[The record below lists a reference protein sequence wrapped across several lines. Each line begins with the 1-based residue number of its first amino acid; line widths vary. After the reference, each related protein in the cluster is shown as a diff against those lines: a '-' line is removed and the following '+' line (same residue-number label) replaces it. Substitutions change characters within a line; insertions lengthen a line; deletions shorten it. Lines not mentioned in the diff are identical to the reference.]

1 MAFDGIVTKQVVL
14 ELKNTL
20 IGGKINKVFE
30 PNKNEIILGIYCNG
44 KNYAFN
50 ISISSN
56 NYRMNLTTKSKPN
69 PLNAPNFCM
78 LLRKHLI
85 GSRIVDIYSNCLERI
100 VFIDLESYNELNDL
114 VSKKLVVELMGKHSN
129 VILLNDKNTII
140 DSLRHLDSF
149 SNSCRDILPAHE
161 YVNPPADKLDI
172 CKTSLDEFI
181 TLAKN
186 EKLSNIIPNSFSGIS
201 KTFILGTLDILKIS
215 DTDYSTVDV
224 AELYK
229 YIKNIIEH
237 LGTNKVLVVPINNK
251 DYTMI
256 LKNNNIKLPDT
267 DCATEGSLSY
277 NKAIILTQN
286 KHLVANKNEQCSP
299 LQNNMLQTNF
309 FLDDFYN
316 QKENNEILVNYKNNL
331 LKLVLSALKK
341 ITKKVN
347 NINLKLKECESMDTY
362 RIYGELITSNLY
374 RINNSMNVSF
384 ISLEN
389 YYDNNNLIQIP
400 LDKSISP
407 SYNARKYFKKYNK
420 LKNTLEIVSKQKLEA
435 TKELDYLESII
446 YELESATSTSE
457 LEEIDLEISENVLF
471 KNTQKN
477 SNVKKNKV
485 NKRKVHDEY
494 EPITYNVDGFTLYVG
509 KNNKQNDYI
518 TTKLGKNE
526 DLWLHTK
533 DIRGSHCLLKCN
545 GENVK
550 QHTIIA
556 CAQIAAFHSK
566 AKLSSNVPV
575 DYSFIKNVKK
585 PSGSKPGMVIYT
597 NNKTL
602 YVDPKE
608 I

>member
-14 ELKNTL
+14 ELKSAL
-20 IGGKINKVFE
+20 VGGKVNKVFE

-44 KNYAFN
+44 KNYALN

-56 NYRMNLTTKSKPN
+56 NYRMNLTTNAKPN

-78 LLRKHLI
+78 LLRKHLV
-85 GSRIVDIYSNCLERI
+85 GARITDIYSNCLERI
-100 VFIDLESYNELNDL
+100 VFINFEAYNELNDL
-114 VSKKLVVELMGKHSN
+114 VSKRLVVELMGKHSN
-129 VILLNDKNTII
+129 VILLNDKNIII

-172 CKTSLDEFI
+172 CKIGLDEF
-181 TLAKN
+181 TQLMKN
-186 EKLSNIIPNSFSGIS
+186 DKLSNIIPNSFSGIS
-201 KTFILGTLDILKIS
+201 KTFILNTLDVLKIS
-215 DTDYSTVDV
+215 DADYSYEDIIR
-224 AELYK
+224 LYE
-229 YIKNIIEH
+229 YIKNIIKN
-237 LGTNKVLVVPINNK
+237 LGTDEALTVSINNK
-251 DYTMI
+251 DYMVV
-256 LKNNNIKLPDT
+256 LK
-267 DCATEGSLSY
+267 SY
-277 NKAIILTQN
+277 VQKWLC
-286 KHLVANKNEQCSP
+286 HSDEQCSP
-299 LQNNMLQTNF
+299 LQFKLPFSMQQDILQTNF
-309 FLDDFYN
+309 FLDDFYSK
-316 QKENNEILVNYKNNL
+316 KENDEISINYKNNL
-331 LKLVLSALKK
+331 LKLILSALKK

-347 NINLKLKECESMDTY
+347 NINLKLKECENMDTY

-374 RINNSMNVSF
+374 RINNNINVDY
-384 ISLEN
+384 IEIEN
-389 YYDNNNLIQIP
+389 YYDDNNLIRIP

-407 SYNARKYFKKYNK
+407 SYNAKKYFKKYNK
-420 LKNTLEIVSKQKLEA
+420 LKNTLEIVSQQKADA

-446 YELESATSTSE
+446 YELEGATSTSE
-457 LEEIDLEISENVLF
+457 LEEIDIEISENVLF
-471 KNTQKN
+471 KNSQKN

-526 DLWLHTK
+526 DLWFHTK

-545 GENVK
+545 GEKV
-550 QHTIIA
+550 QEHTIIA
-556 CAQIAAFHSK
+556 CAEIAAFHSK
-566 AKLSSNVPV
+566 AKLSSNIPV
-575 DYSFIKNVKK
+575 DYCFIKNVKK

-602 YVDPKE
+602 YVNPKQN
-608 I
+608 

>member
-14 ELKNTL
+14 ELKGAL
-20 IGGKINKVFE
+20 VGGKVNKVFE

-44 KNYAFN
+44 KNYALN

-56 NYRMNLTTKSKPN
+56 NYRMNLTTNAKPN

-78 LLRKHLI
+78 LLRKHLV
-85 GSRIVDIYSNCLERI
+85 GARITDIYSNCLERI
-100 VFIDLESYNELNDL
+100 VFINFEAYNELNDL

-129 VILLNDKNTII
+129 VILLNDKNIII

-149 SNSCRDILPAHE
+149 SNSYRDILPAHE

-172 CKTSLDEFI
+172 CKIGLDEF
-181 TLAKN
+181 TQLMEN
-186 EKLSNIIPNSFSGIS
+186 NKLSNIIPNSFSGIS
-201 KTFILGTLDILKIS
+201 KTFILNILDVLKIS
-215 DTDYSTVDV
+215 DDDYSYENI

-229 YIKNIIEH
+229 YIKDIIEN
-237 LGTNKVLVVPINNK
+237 LGTDNVLATSINDK

-256 LKNNNIKLPDT
+256 LKSHGDI
-267 DCATEGSLSY
+267 
-277 NKAIILTQN
+277 
-286 KHLVANKNEQCSP
+286 
-299 LQNNMLQTNF
+299 LQTNF
-309 FLDDFYN
+309 FLDDFYSK
-316 QKENNEILVNYKNNL
+316 KENNEVTINYKNNL

-347 NINLKLKECESMDTY
+347 NINVKLKECENMDTY

-374 RINNSMNVSF
+374 RINNNINVDY
-384 ISLEN
+384 IEIEN
-389 YYDNNNLIQIP
+389 YYDNNNLIRIP
-400 LDKSISP
+400 LDKSIPP
-407 SYNARKYFKKYNK
+407 SYNAKKYFKKYNK
-420 LKNTLEIVSKQKLEA
+420 LKNTLEIVSKQKADA

-446 YELESATSTSE
+446 YELEGATSTSE
-457 LEEIDLEISENVLF
+457 LEEIDIEISENVLF
-471 KNTQKN
+471 KNSQKN

-485 NKRKVHDEY
+485 SKRKVHDEY

-526 DLWLHTK
+526 DLWFHTK

-545 GENVK
+545 GENV
-550 QHTIIA
+550 QEHTIIA
-556 CAQIAAFHSK
+556 CAEIAAFHSK
-566 AKLSSNVPV
+566 AKLSSNIPV
-575 DYSFIKNVKK
+575 DYCFIKNVKK
-585 PSGSKPGMVIYT
+585 PSGSKPGMVVYI

-602 YVDPKE
+602 YVNPKQN
-608 I
+608 